1 MKQLL
6 SALNDIP
13 EYRALTAAI
22 DNGACPVAFSG
33 LSAVHRAHFAA
44 GLHQELERPVVV
56 VCADEGEAQRMEK
69 DLAALSGEKVATL
82 SAREFTFHNA
92 AVVSRQY
99 EHRRLSVLRA
109 LAAGECP
116 LLVCTAESVLQR
128 TLPKPLLEKASRVL
142 RMGESHDLNQLAET
156 LTAAGYTRCEQ
167 VEGAGQFALRGGILD
182 FFSPSQ
188 AKPVRVEFFGD
199 EIDAMGLFDPDTQ
212 RRVENIGTAEI
223 LPAAEVL
230 PQLSPGGFA
239 GLVELLDGVIS
250 RAKRRKGAE
259 KLISTLEEDREKL
272 ASGLT
277 FPAMDRYMALIYP
290 QMATAADYFPADAVV
305 VLSESPR
312 VAERGKNY
320 LWQLTEDAK
329 ALMERGELA
338 GELAEFARSFEELAE
353 VLDAWPVCYLDAFT
367 SSRYPRRPRTLL
379 NLLAKQLPSYG
390 ASLETAVSDLAHY
403 VSEGFRT
410 VVLVSSQ
417 QRALNLQALL
427 REQKM
432 TTAVDFELH
441 ELPGYGKAVIA
452 VGGVTAGME
461 YPVGRLAV
469 LTEGQSALGK
479 KRRSKPATNRQKLKS
494 YADLSPG
501 DLVVHEHHGVG
512 RFVEMTKKVVDGIE
526 KDYVKIAYAGTD
538 ILYVPATQLDLV
550 SKYIGGGEDANEKR
564 KLSKLGGG
572 DWERAKSKAKKA
584 VKDLA
589 KGLIQLY
596 AQRQRQPGFA
606 FSPDSEWMHEFEEQF
621 EYAETDDQLRC
632 IAEIKR
638 DMETARPMDR
648 LLCGDVGY
656 GKTEVAFRAIMK
668 CVLDGKQAAIL
679 VPTTVLARQHF
690 LSAKQR
696 FAKYPVE
703 IDVVSRFRTPA
714 QMKETLRRVEA
725 GQIDLLIGTH
735 RLFQKDVKFKDL
747 GLLVI
752 DEEQRFGVAHKEKLK
767 EMSRQVD
774 VLTLSA
780 TPIPRT
786 LNMALSGIRDMST
799 LEEPPSDRL
808 PVQTYVLEH
817 DWAVLA
823 DAMRREIERGGQV
836 YYLYNRVETIT
847 RTAARIRDLLG
858 EEVTVA
864 VAHGK
869 TTQEELNDVM
879 QRTSEGEVNVL
890 VCTTII
896 ETGIDIPNVNTL
908 IIEDAD
914 HLGLAQLHQIRGRVG
929 RSSRRAYAYLT
940 FRRGKVLSEV
950 ATKRLGAIREFAEF
964 GSGFKIA
971 MRDLEIRG
979 AGNVLGPEQSGFLMS
994 VGYDLYL
1001 KLLEEAVLEERGE
1014 KAQIPAECSADLSV
1028 AASIPDRYVPSPEQ
1042 RMDLYRRIAAIR
1054 SEEDA
1059 DDLTD
1064 ELIDRYGDPP
1074 RPVNNLIAVALMR
1087 AAAAGCGITEISQK
1101 GLSLLFYLDGA
1112 DLRRVSA
1119 LCGLD
1124 KYRSR
1129 LLFSAGEKPYLSLRL
1144 KKGDDPLKLGRKL
1157 VEEYAATAAPQ
1168 EEPDA
1173 PADT

>member
-1 MKQLL
+1 MKPLL

-13 EYRALTAAI
+13 EYRSLLAAI
-22 DNGACPVAFSG
+22 DNGACPAAFSG

-44 GLHQELERPVVV
+44 GIRQELNRPVVV
-56 VCADEGEAQRMEK
+56 VCADEGEAERMAR
-69 DLAALSGEKVATL
+69 DLAALSGEEVRTL

-99 EHRRLSVLRA
+99 EHRRLSTLRA

-116 LLVCTAESVLQR
+116 LLVCTVESILQR
-128 TLPKPLLEKASRVL
+128 TIPKTLLTQAAQVL
-142 RMGESHDLNQLAET
+142 RMGERHDLGELAGT
-156 LTAAGYTRCEQ
+156 LAAAGYTRCEQ
-167 VEGAGQFALRGGILD
+167 VEGVGQFALRGGILD
-182 FFSPSQ
+182 FFSP
-188 AKPVRVEFFGD
+188 AHPKPVRVEFFGD

-212 RRVENIGTAEI
+212 RRIENLGAAEI

-230 PQLSPGGFA
+230 PQFTPGGYG
-239 GLVELLDGVIS
+239 GLLEGLDRLIS
-250 RAKRRKGAE
+250 QAKRRKGNE
-259 KLISTLEEDREKL
+259 TLVQTLEEDRERL
-272 ASGLT
+272 AAGT
-277 FPAMDRYMALIYP
+277 AFPAMDRYIALIYP
-290 QMATAADYFPADAVV
+290 VMATAADYFPEDAVV

-312 VAERGKNY
+312 VAERGKSY
-320 LWQLTEDAK
+320 LWQLGEDAK

-338 GELAEFARSFEELAE
+338 GELADFARTFEELTE
-353 VLDAWPVCYLDAFT
+353 VLADWPVCYLDAFT
-367 SSRYPRRPRTLL
+367 SSRYPQRPRTLL
-379 NLLAKQLPSYG
+379 NLLTKQLPSYG

-403 VSEGFRT
+403 VSDGFRT
-410 VVLVSSQ
+410 VVLVSSE

-432 TTAVDFELH
+432 TTAVDFQLH

-452 VGGVTAGME
+452 VGGLTAGME
-461 YPVGRLAV
+461 YPVGRFAV
-469 LTEGQSALGK
+469 LTEGQSLLGK
-479 KRRSKPATNRQKLKS
+479 KRRSKPVTNRQKLGS

-512 RFVEMTKKVVDGIE
+512 RFLEMTKMTVDGVQ
-526 KDYVKIAYAGTD
+526 KDYVKIAYAGAD
-538 ILYVPATQLDLV
+538 VLYVPATQLDLV
-550 SKYIGGGEDANEKR
+550 SKYIGSGEDAQETR
-564 KLSKLGGG
+564 KLSRLGGT
-572 DWERAKSKAKKA
+572 DWEKAKTRAKKA

-596 AQRQRQPGFA
+596 AERQRQPGFA
-606 FSPDSEWMHEFEEQF
+606 FSPDSPWMKEFEDEF
-621 EYAETDDQLRC
+621 EYAETGDQLRC
-632 IAEIKR
+632 IAAIKQGR
-638 DMETARPMDR
+638 GHARPMDR

-679 VPTTVLARQHF
+679 VPTTVLARQHY
-690 LSAKQR
+690 LTAKQR

-703 IDVVSRFRTPA
+703 IDVVSRFRTQT
-714 QMKETLRRVEA
+714 QMKDTLRRLEQ
-725 GQIDLLIGTH
+725 GGIDLLIGTH

-752 DEEQRFGVAHKEKLK
+752 DEEQRFGVQHKEKLK
-767 EMSRQVD
+767 ELSKQVD

-799 LEEPPSDRL
+799 LEEPPMDRQ

-817 DWAVLA
+817 DWGVLS
-823 DAMRREIERGGQV
+823 DAMRRELERGGQV
-836 YYLYNRVETIT
+836 YYLHNRVETIT
-847 RTAARIRDLLG
+847 RTAARIKEMLG
-858 EEVTVA
+858 EDVAVA

-869 TTQEELNDVM
+869 MSQEELNDVM
-879 QRTSEGEVNVL
+879 TRMSDGEVDVL

-896 ETGIDIPNVNTL
+896 ETGIDIANANTL

-914 HLGLAQLHQIRGRVG
+914 HMGLAQLHQIRGRVG
-929 RSSRRAYAYLT
+929 RSTRRAYAYLT
-940 FRRGKVLSEV
+940 YRRGKVLTEV
-950 ATKRLGAIREFAEF
+950 ASKRLGAIREFAEF

-979 AGNVLGPEQSGFLMS
+979 AGNVLGPEQSGFLLS
-994 VGYDLYL
+994 VGYDMYL

-1014 KAQIPAECSADLSV
+1014 KPERPTECAADLSV

-1054 SEEDA
+1054 SEADA
-1059 DDLTD
+1059 DDVMD

-1074 RPVNNLIAVALMR
+1074 RTVNNLISVALLR
-1087 AAAAGCGITEISQK
+1087 ADAARNGISQIDQK
-1101 GLSLLFYLDGA
+1101 GANLNFYLDQF
-1112 DLRRVSA
+1112 DLQRVSA
-1119 LCGLD
+1119 LCGLE

-1129 LLFSAGEKPYLSLRL
+1129 LLFSAGERPYLALRL
-1144 KKGDDPLKLGRKL
+1144 KKGEDALKFGRKL
-1157 VEEYAATAAPQ
+1157 VEDYAKT
-1168 EEPDA
+1168 A
-1173 PADT
+1173 PAQTEG

>member
-44 GLHQELERPVVV
+44 GLHQALERPVVV

-116 LLVCTAESVLQR
+116 LLVCTVESLLQR
-128 TLPKPLLEKASRVL
+128 TIPKTLLTQAAQVV
-142 RMGESHDLNQLAET
+142 RMGEAHDLNELTET
-156 LTAAGYTRCEQ
+156 LTAAGYARCQQ
-167 VEGAGQFALRGGILD
+167 VEGVGQFALRGGILD
-182 FFSPSQ
+182 FFSP
-188 AKPVRVEFFGD
+188 AHPKPVRVEFFGD
-199 EIDAMGLFDPDTQ
+199 EIDAMGFFDPDTQ
-212 RRVENIGTAEI
+212 RRIQNISEAEI

-230 PQLSPGGFA
+230 PQFTPGGWA
-239 GLVELLDGVIS
+239 GLLEGLDKLMA
-250 RAKRRKGAE
+250 RTRKRKGAD
-259 KLISTLEEDREKL
+259 KLLQTLEEDRERL
-272 ASGLT
+272 AAGTS
-277 FPAMDRYMALIYP
+277 FPALDRYVSLIYP
-290 QMATAADYFPADAVV
+290 QMATAADYLPEDGV
-305 VLSESPR
+305 VLFSESGR

-320 LWQLTEDAK
+320 LWQLGEDAK
-329 ALMERGELA
+329 SLMERGELA
-338 GELAEFARSFEELAE
+338 GDLADLARTPEELWQ
-353 VLDAWPVCYLDAFT
+353 VLEEWPVCYLDAFAAST
-367 SSRYPRRPRTLL
+367 YPRRPRTVL

-441 ELPGYGKAVIA
+441 DLPGYGKAVIA

-679 VPTTVLARQHF
+679 VPTTVLARQHY

-703 IDVVSRFRTPA
+703 IDVVSRFRTSA
-714 QMKETLRRVEA
+714 QMKETLRRLAA

-735 RLFQKDVKFKDL
+735 RLFQKDVTFKDL

-752 DEEQRFGVAHKEKLK
+752 DEEQRFGVQHKERLK
-767 EMSRQVD
+767 ELSKQVD

-799 LEEPPSDRL
+799 LEEPPMDRQ

-817 DWAVLA
+817 DWGVLM
-823 DAMRREIERGGQV
+823 DAARRELERGGQV
-836 YYLYNRVETIT
+836 YYLHNRVDTIT
-847 RTAARIRDLLG
+847 RTAARIKEMLG
-858 EEVTVA
+858 EDVEVA

-869 TTQEELNDVM
+869 MSQEELNEVM
-879 QRTSEGEVNVL
+879 TRMSEGEVDVL

-896 ETGIDIPNVNTL
+896 ETGIDIANANTL

-914 HLGLAQLHQIRGRVG
+914 KMGLAQLHQIRGRVG
-929 RSSRRAYAYLT
+929 RSTRRAFAYLT
-940 FRRGKVLSEV
+940 YRQGKVLTEV
-950 ATKRLGAIREFAEF
+950 ASKRLGAIREFAEF

-979 AGNVLGPEQSGFLMS
+979 AGNILGPEQSGFMLS
-994 VGYDLYL
+994 VGYDMYL
-1001 KLLEEAVLEERGE
+1001 RLLEEAVLEERGE
-1014 KAQIPAECSADLSV
+1014 PIPKRTECAADLSV
-1028 AASIPDRYVPSPEQ
+1028 AASIPDRYVPSPEE

-1054 SEEDA
+1054 TEADA
-1059 DDLTD
+1059 DDVTD

-1074 RPVNNLIAVALMR
+1074 RTVNNLISVALLR
-1087 AAAAGCGITEISQK
+1087 ASAAENGVIQIRQQGG
-1101 GLSLLFYLDGA
+1101 GLQFYLDGF
-1112 DLRRVSA
+1112 DLKRVSA
-1119 LCGLD
+1119 LCALEHYKG
-1124 KYRSR
+1124 R
-1129 LLFSAGEKPYLSLRL
+1129 LLFSAGEKPYLALRL
-1144 KKGDDPLKLGRKL
+1144 KKGEDPLKWGRKVMEDYGKTGAPET
-1157 VEEYAATAAPQ
+1157 VEKA
-1168 EEPDA
+1168 
-1173 PADT
+1173 

>member
-1 MKQLL
+1 MKPLL

-13 EYRALTAAI
+13 EYRSLLAAI
-22 DNGACPVAFSG
+22 DNGACPAAFSG

-44 GLHQELERPVVV
+44 GIRQELGRPVVV
-56 VCADEGEAQRMEK
+56 VCADEGEAERMAR
-69 DLAALSGEKVATL
+69 DLAALSGEAVRTL

-99 EHRRLSVLRA
+99 EHRRLSTLRA

-116 LLVCTAESVLQR
+116 LLVCTVESILQR
-128 TLPKPLLEKASRVL
+128 TIPKTLLTQAAQVV
-142 RMGESHDLNQLAET
+142 RMGERYDLGELAGT
-156 LTAAGYTRCEQ
+156 LAAAGYTRCEQ
-167 VEGAGQFALRGGILD
+167 VEGVGQFALRGGILD
-182 FFSPSQ
+182 FFSP
-188 AKPVRVEFFGD
+188 AHPKPVRVEFFGD

-212 RRVENIGTAEI
+212 RRIENLGAAEI

-230 PQLSPGGFA
+230 PQFTPGGY
-239 GLVELLDGVIS
+239 GGLLDGLDRLIS
-250 RAKRRKGAE
+250 QAKRRKGSE
-259 KLISTLEEDREKL
+259 TLVQTLEEDRERL
-272 ASGLT
+272 SAST
-277 FPAMDRYMALIYP
+277 AFPAMDRYIALIYP
-290 QMATAADYFPADAVV
+290 VMATAADYFPEDAVV

-312 VAERGKNY
+312 VAERGKSY
-320 LWQLTEDAK
+320 LWQLGEDAK

-338 GELAEFARSFEELAE
+338 GELADFARTFEELTE
-353 VLDAWPVCYLDAFT
+353 VLADWPVCYLDAFT
-367 SSRYPRRPRTLL
+367 SSRYPQRPRTLL
-379 NLLAKQLPSYG
+379 NLLTKQLPSYG

-403 VSEGFRT
+403 VSDGFRT
-410 VVLVSSQ
+410 VVLVSSE

-432 TTAVDFELH
+432 TTAVDFQLH

-452 VGGVTAGME
+452 VGGLTAGME
-461 YPVGRLAV
+461 YPVGRFAV
-469 LTEGQSALGK
+469 LTEGQSLLGK
-479 KRRSKPATNRQKLKS
+479 KRRSKPVTNRQKLGS

-512 RFVEMTKKVVDGIE
+512 RFLEMTKMTVDGVQ
-526 KDYVKIAYAGTD
+526 KDYVKIAYAGAD
-538 ILYVPATQLDLV
+538 VLYVPATQLDLV
-550 SKYIGGGEDANEKR
+550 SKYIGSGEDAQETR
-564 KLSKLGGG
+564 KLSRLGGT
-572 DWERAKSKAKKA
+572 DWEKAKTRAKKA

-596 AQRQRQPGFA
+596 AERQRQPGFA
-606 FSPDSEWMHEFEEQF
+606 FSPDSPWMKEFEDEF

-632 IAEIKR
+632 IAEIKQ
-638 DMETARPMDR
+638 DMEQARPMDR

-679 VPTTVLARQHF
+679 VPTTVLARQHY
-690 LSAKQR
+690 LTAKQR

-703 IDVVSRFRTPA
+703 IDVVSRFRTQA
-714 QMKETLRRVEA
+714 QMKDTLRRLEQ
-725 GQIDLLIGTH
+725 GGIDLLIGTH

-752 DEEQRFGVAHKEKLK
+752 DEEQRFGVQHKEKLK
-767 EMSRQVD
+767 ELSKQVD

-799 LEEPPSDRL
+799 LEEPPMDRQ

-817 DWAVLA
+817 DWGVLS
-823 DAMRREIERGGQV
+823 DAMRRELERGGQV
-836 YYLYNRVETIT
+836 YYLHNRVETIT
-847 RTAARIRDLLG
+847 RTVARIKEMLG
-858 EEVTVA
+858 EDVAVA

-869 TTQEELNDVM
+869 MSQEELNDVM
-879 QRTSEGEVNVL
+879 TRMSDGEVDVL

-896 ETGIDIPNVNTL
+896 ETGIDIANANTL

-914 HLGLAQLHQIRGRVG
+914 HMGLAQLHQIRGRVG
-929 RSSRRAYAYLT
+929 RSTRRAYAYLT
-940 FRRGKVLSEV
+940 YRRGKVLTEV
-950 ATKRLGAIREFAEF
+950 ASKRLGAIREFAEF

-979 AGNVLGPEQSGFLMS
+979 AGNVLGPEQSGFLLS
-994 VGYDLYL
+994 VGYDMYL

-1014 KAQIPAECSADLSV
+1014 KPERPTECAADLSV

-1054 SEEDA
+1054 SEADA
-1059 DDLTD
+1059 DDVMD

-1074 RPVNNLIAVALMR
+1074 RTVNNLISVALLR
-1087 AAAAGCGITEISQK
+1087 ADAARNGISQIDQK
-1101 GLSLLFYLDGA
+1101 GANLNFYLDQF
-1112 DLRRVSA
+1112 DLQRVSA
-1119 LCGLD
+1119 LCGLE

-1129 LLFSAGEKPYLSLRL
+1129 LLFSAGERPYLALRL
-1144 KKGDDPLKLGRKL
+1144 KKGEDALKFGRKL
-1157 VEEYAATAAPQ
+1157 VEDYAKT
-1168 EEPDA
+1168 A
-1173 PADT
+1173 PAQTEG

>member
-1 MKQLL
+1 MKPLL

-13 EYRALTAAI
+13 EYRSLLAAI
-22 DNGACPVAFSG
+22 DNGACPAAFSG

-44 GLHQELERPVVV
+44 GIRQELNRPVVV
-56 VCADEGEAQRMEK
+56 VCADEGEAERMAR
-69 DLAALSGEKVATL
+69 DLAALSGEAVRTL

-99 EHRRLSVLRA
+99 EHRRLSTLRA

-116 LLVCTAESVLQR
+116 LLVCTVESILQR
-128 TLPKPLLEKASRVL
+128 TIPKTLLTQAAQVV
-142 RMGESHDLNQLAET
+142 RMGERHDLGELAGT
-156 LTAAGYTRCEQ
+156 LAAAGYTRCEQ
-167 VEGAGQFALRGGILD
+167 VEGVGQFALRGGILD
-182 FFSPSQ
+182 FFSP
-188 AKPVRVEFFGD
+188 AHPKPVRVEFFGD

-212 RRVENIGTAEI
+212 RRIENLGAAEI

-230 PQLSPGGFA
+230 PQFTPGGYG
-239 GLVELLDGVIS
+239 GLLEGLDRLIS
-250 RAKRRKGAE
+250 QAKRRKGNE
-259 KLISTLEEDREKL
+259 TLVQTLEEDRERL
-272 ASGLT
+272 AAST
-277 FPAMDRYMALIYP
+277 AFPAMDRYIALIYP
-290 QMATAADYFPADAVV
+290 VMATAADYFPEDAVV

-312 VAERGKNY
+312 VAERGKSY
-320 LWQLTEDAK
+320 LWQLGEDAK

-338 GELAEFARSFEELAE
+338 GELADFARTFEELTE
-353 VLDAWPVCYLDAFT
+353 VLADWPVCYLDAFT
-367 SSRYPRRPRTLL
+367 SSRYPQRPRTLL
-379 NLLAKQLPSYG
+379 NLLTKQLPSYG

-403 VSEGFRT
+403 VSDGFRT
-410 VVLVSSQ
+410 VVLVSSE

-432 TTAVDFELH
+432 TTAVDFQLH

-452 VGGVTAGME
+452 VGGLTAGME
-461 YPVGRLAV
+461 YPVGRFAV
-469 LTEGQSALGK
+469 LTEGQSLLGK
-479 KRRSKPATNRQKLKS
+479 KRRSKPVTNRQKLGS

-512 RFVEMTKKVVDGIE
+512 RFLEMTKMTVDGVQ
-526 KDYVKIAYAGTD
+526 KDYVKIAYAGAD
-538 ILYVPATQLDLV
+538 VLYVPATQLDLV
-550 SKYIGGGEDANEKR
+550 SKYIGSGEDAQETR
-564 KLSKLGGG
+564 KLSRLGGT
-572 DWERAKSKAKKA
+572 DWEKAKTRAKKA

-596 AQRQRQPGFA
+596 AERQRQPGFA
-606 FSPDSEWMHEFEEQF
+606 FSPDSEWMREFEEQF
-621 EYAETDDQLRC
+621 EYTETEDQLRC
-632 IAEIKR
+632 VAEIKR
-638 DMETARPMDR
+638 DMEAPRPMDR

-679 VPTTVLARQHF
+679 VPTTVLARQHY
-690 LSAKQR
+690 LTAKQR

-703 IDVVSRFRTPA
+703 IDVVSRFRTQA
-714 QMKETLRRVEA
+714 QMKDTLRRLEQ
-725 GQIDLLIGTH
+725 GGIDLLIGTH

-752 DEEQRFGVAHKEKLK
+752 DEEQRFGVQHKEKLK
-767 EMSRQVD
+767 ELSKQVD

-799 LEEPPSDRL
+799 LEEPPMDRQ

-817 DWAVLA
+817 DWGVLS
-823 DAMRREIERGGQV
+823 DAMRRELERGGQV
-836 YYLYNRVETIT
+836 YYLHNRVETIT
-847 RTAARIRDLLG
+847 RTAARIKEMLG
-858 EEVTVA
+858 EDVAVA

-869 TTQEELNDVM
+869 MSQEELNDVM
-879 QRTSEGEVNVL
+879 TRMSDGEVDVL

-896 ETGIDIPNVNTL
+896 ETGIDIANVNTL

-914 HLGLAQLHQIRGRVG
+914 HMGLAQLHQIRGRVG
-929 RSSRRAYAYLT
+929 RSTRRAYAYLT
-940 FRRGKVLSEV
+940 YRRGKVLTEV
-950 ATKRLGAIREFAEF
+950 ASKRLGAIREFAEF

-979 AGNVLGPEQSGFLMS
+979 AGNVLGPEQSGFLLS
-994 VGYDLYL
+994 VGYDMYL

-1014 KAQIPAECSADLSV
+1014 KPERPTECAADLSV

-1054 SEEDA
+1054 SEADA
-1059 DDLTD
+1059 DDVMD

-1074 RPVNNLIAVALMR
+1074 RTVNNLISVALLR
-1087 AAAAGCGITEISQK
+1087 ADAARNGISQIDQK
-1101 GLSLLFYLDGA
+1101 GANLNFYLDQF
-1112 DLRRVSA
+1112 DLQRVSA
-1119 LCGLD
+1119 LCGLE

-1129 LLFSAGEKPYLSLRL
+1129 LLFSAGERPYLALRL
-1144 KKGDDPLKLGRKL
+1144 KKGEDALKFGRKL
-1157 VEEYAATAAPQ
+1157 VEDYAKT
-1168 EEPDA
+1168 A
-1173 PADT
+1173 PAQTEG